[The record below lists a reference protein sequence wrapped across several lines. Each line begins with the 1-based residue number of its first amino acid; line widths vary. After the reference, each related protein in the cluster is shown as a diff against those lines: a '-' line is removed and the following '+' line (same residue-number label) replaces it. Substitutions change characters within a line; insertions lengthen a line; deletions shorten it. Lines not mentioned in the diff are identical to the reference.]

1 MASAR
6 VVDVLSIKMPTQVG
20 LTARVAEALKKAGVD
35 ITSLCA
41 WESEGEAT
49 FQFTV
54 DDVAAAAQVFQAMD
68 VELTKRTAVQVT
80 MPHRAGALQEVA
92 EKVAQGGLNI
102 SHLYATA
109 SPGMDEAV
117 VIMFTEDDARAAEV
131 ASLA

>member
-1 MASAR
+1 MPSAQ
-6 VVDVLSIKMPTQVG
+6 VVDVLSIEMPTQVG
-20 LTARVAEALKKAGVD
+20 LTARVAEALKKAEVD

-41 WESEGEAT
+41 WESEGKAT

-54 DDVAAAAQVFQAMD
+54 DDVTRVFQAMD
-68 VELTKRTAVQVT
+68 VEMTKRTAVQVT

-117 VIMFTEDDARAAEV
+117 VIMFTEDDARAAEIADRV
-131 ASLA
+131 